1 MKIVAPA
8 ARLGG
13 ALLAL
18 AGAGLLASGCATPTE
33 PRFTSFQG
41 WKNFETFQRVT
52 NGNGVTLTSPRLKT
66 GGAWRELIVSWNAS
80 CPPGAH
86 LRAEARGFHAGR
98 PTKFYT
104 LGLWSEDTAG
114 NPRESVKGQR
124 DGDGTVL
131 TDTLV
136 VRQPMEEAQIRIT
149 LSGAGENF
157 LPRLK
162 FAGASFLG
170 GSGPSEKVSAR
181 PVAWGEIIDVP
192 QRAQTGH
199 PGAKGWCSPACVSML
214 LAHWAKVLHRSE
226 LDVPV
231 PQVAAGVQDRNLP
244 GTGNWV
250 FNTAF
255 AGKFEGMRAVV
266 TRFDDVS
273 EIEEWVAAGI
283 PVAVSVSFDFL
294 NGRPVDDGNGHLIVV
309 VGFTG
314 TGDVVVN
321 DPWPNPKK
329 ENTVRKV
336 FPRQNLVKAWER
348 SRRAVYLICPETM
361 KVPENRRGHWAD

>member
-1 MKIVAPA
+1 MNFAAPLA
-8 ARLGG
+8 TLGRV
-13 ALLAL
+13 LLTL
-18 AGAGLLASGCATPTE
+18 AGAGLLGSGCATRTE

-41 WKNFETFQRVT
+41 WKSFESFQSVT
-52 NGNGVTLTSPRLKT
+52 NGESVTLTSPRFRA
-66 GGAWRELIVSWNAS
+66 GGAWRELIVSWNAN
-80 CPPGAH
+80 CPPGTQ
-86 LRAEARGFHAGR
+86 LRAEARGFQAGR
-98 PTKFYT
+98 ATKFYT
-104 LGLWSEDTAG
+104 LGLWSEDGTLHS
-114 NPRESVKGQR
+114 RESVNDQR
-124 DGDGTVL
+124 DEDGTVL

-136 VRQPMEEAQIRIT
+136 VRQPMQEAQVRMT
-149 LSGAGENF
+149 LTRSGGARW
-157 LPRLK
+157 PVLK
-162 FAGASFLG
+162 YLGASFLG
-170 GSGPSEKVSAR
+170 GSSWPETGATRS
-181 PVAWGEIIDVP
+181 VAWGKIIDVP

-199 PGAKGWCSPACVSML
+199 PGAEGWCSPTCVSMV
-214 LAHWAKVLHRSE
+214 LAHWAGILQRPE

-231 PQVAAGVQDRNLP
+231 PQVAAGVLDPKMP

-283 PVAVSVSFDFL
+283 PVVVSVSFDFL
-294 NGRPVDDGNGHLIVV
+294 NGRPVDDGNGHLVVV

-329 ENTVRKV
+329 ENSVRKI
-336 FPRQNLVKAWER
+336 FPRQNLVRAWER
-348 SRRAVYLICPETM
+348 SRHAVYLIYPETM
-361 KVPENRRGHWAD
+361 KVPESHR